1 MQQFNVSHPG
11 EIIARELA
19 EMGISANRFT
29 SEAGIQPELLE
40 GKVDVNAELAI
51 RIAAIMGSTADF
63 WLRLQHSYDLRQQ
76 NDKAETDKN
85 GDHC

>member
-19 EMGISANRFT
+19 EMDISANRFT

-40 GKVDVNAELAI
+40 GKVDVTAELAI

-76 NDKAETDKN
+76 NDRAETDKN